1 MELKEEIYIKGLYLN
16 AILKMVGNIDFEDED
31 YNFIYGIDE
40 YTEDIS
46 KIKKQF
52 KRLWLNKKR

>member
-52 KRLWLNKKR
+52 KRLWLKKKR

>member
-1 MELKEEIYIKGLYLN
+1 MELKEEINIKGLYLSS
-16 AILKMVGNIDFEDED
+16 ILKIATHIEVEDSAF
-31 YNFIYGIDE
+31 NFIYGIDE